1 MLLKE
6 KTARLLERQDRTFSG
21 FIMIS
26 SPPALRTNSFR
37 RSESTYKASA
47 YPHCSFSLSH
57 IRFHPPFTP
66 DSGLRVHL
74 NSTILIQ
81 VPMTLRIIASPT
93 SSQRP
98 PVLSLLLQLP
108 RQQPLLP
115 LPLPSPPPTLQTPAL
130 QYQVKPALLRFQ
142 HDRCLSEA
150 CAALCCSL
158 LHNTTASSLAVAHH
172 YCIQSSSTPP
182 PPPWQILSAQPPLAT
197 PLQPTEAEVIALL

>member
-6 KTARLLERQDRTFSG
+6 KTARLLKRQDRTFSG
-21 FIMIS
+21 IIMIS
-26 SPPALRTNSFR
+26 PPPCTR

-74 NSTILIQ
+74 NSTILIS
-81 VPMTLRIIASPT
+81 MTLRIIASPT

-150 CAALCCSL
+150 CAAPCCSL
-158 LHNTTASSLAVAHH
+158 LHNTTASSLAR
-172 YCIQSSSTPP
+172 
-182 PPPWQILSAQPPLAT
+182 PPL
-197 PLQPTEAEVIALL
+197 LLPGRYYQRSRR